1 MPPTCFHRTAA
12 DVGRAQVARETNAEL
27 LALPEGWEA
36 CDPAELLAAVASE
49 LGSPQ
54 EPTRLAA
61 LLWLHTLLGCSRQT
75 ARSLQLCVS
84 CCRRGIGDALTLQA
98 PAGGTVVAEWL
109 PRLQDLLHA
118 IQDAAGKLFAQCLAA
133 LILLPAQPGHSRQ
146 TFHPYTVLRGS
157 VQVFALCRC
166 LTT

>member
-12 DVGRAQVARETNAEL
+12 EFGRAQVARETNAEL

-75 ARSLQLCVS
+75 ARPCSAARPV
-84 CCRRGIGDALTLQA
+84 
-98 PAGGTVVAEWL
+98 AG
-109 PRLQDLLHA
+109 
-118 IQDAAGKLFAQCLAA
+118 AA
-133 LILLPAQPGHSRQ
+133 LATPSRCKDQPEAQ
-146 TFHPYTVLRGS
+146 L
-157 VQVFALCRC
+157 
-166 LTT
+166 